1 MSAFRGPRWR
11 HRAVLVALALACGVV
26 GHRLVVLQ
34 VVMHERIV
42 ARADSQF
49 EKLID
54 IPGPRGEIVDRHG
67 RVLAMSV
74 PTEKV
79 FVVPRNASGKE
90 LERLE
95 RFAGKRGQLT
105 KHRDSAWRKL
115 FESCDARCQERLDA
129 LLDSGEISKG
139 VLFRIPSYRRHYPLK
154 EVASSLLGFVSFDG
168 ERKAGLERSH
178 DELLRATVRRVKRM
192 QDAHGGAFDHPN
204 APPLPNQSSS
214 LMLTIDLRIQR
225 VLERELL
232 ATMRHHGAKGADG
245 VVLDP
250 YTGEIFAMASL
261 PYFDPNRYNRA
272 SEDER
277 SNGAIIKA
285 FEPGSVVKP
294 LVAAGL
300 IEHDLYRAG
309 RRVDCEMGRWRA
321 HTRVITDVKPYRLLT
336 MPEVIKVSSNIGM
349 AKFARDLSAK
359 QMHATYEAFG
369 FGQQTG
375 IRLPGES
382 SGKLHAWDEWK
393 PVEKDSIAYGYYLQ
407 VTTLQLARAYAAIA
421 SGGTLPSVRIER
433 AKGSPDGDWHRLA
446 SGRGHRAMSARSAEL
461 LTEWLK
467 DVVEGDRGS
476 GAAAAVHG
484 YSVAGKTGTAWVGK
498 DRGGYLEGVHR
509 ATFAGFAPAENPR
522 AVVVVTF
529 DQASRNGTGGGS
541 VAAPCFSK
549 VMAETLRLLRVPPSD
564 LRVADADD
572 VARGGRG

>member
-1 MSAFRGPRWR
+1 MMTLGDRERPAKPSGVTGLRGGACPARPFDLAR
-11 HRAVLVALALACGVV
+11 CSQTALA
-26 GHRLVVLQ
+26 
-34 VVMHERIV
+34 
-42 ARADSQF
+42 
-49 EKLID
+49 
-54 IPGPRGEIVDRHG
+54 P
-67 RVLAMSV
+67 V
-74 PTEKV
+74 P
-79 FVVPRNASGKE
+79 
-90 LERLE
+90 
-95 RFAGKRGQLT
+95 
-105 KHRDSAWRKL
+105 
-115 FESCDARCQERLDA
+115 
-129 LLDSGEISKG
+129 
-139 VLFRIPSYRRHYPLK
+139 
-154 EVASSLLGFVSFDG
+154 SSLCGDS
-168 ERKAGLERSH
+168 
-178 DELLRATVRRVKRM
+178 RAR
-192 QDAHGGAFDHPN
+192 G
-204 APPLPNQSSS
+204 
-214 LMLTIDLRIQR
+214 
-225 VLERELL
+225 
-232 ATMRHHGAKGADG
+232 
-245 VVLDP
+245 
-250 YTGEIFAMASL
+250 
-261 PYFDPNRYNRA
+261 A
-272 SEDER
+272 SEAPCR
-277 SNGAIIKA
+277 N
-285 FEPGSVVKP
+285 
-294 LVAAGL
+294 
-300 IEHDLYRAG
+300 
-309 RRVDCEMGRWRA
+309 
-321 HTRVITDVKPYRLLT
+321 
-336 MPEVIKVSSNIGM
+336 
-349 AKFARDLSAK
+349 
-359 QMHATYEAFG
+359 
-369 FGQQTG
+369 
-375 IRLPGES
+375 GES